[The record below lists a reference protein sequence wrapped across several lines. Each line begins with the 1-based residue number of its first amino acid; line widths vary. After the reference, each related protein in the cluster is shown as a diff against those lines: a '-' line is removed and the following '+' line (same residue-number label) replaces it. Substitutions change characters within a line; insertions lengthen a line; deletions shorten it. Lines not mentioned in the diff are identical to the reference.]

1 MGRIRSFRSCRAK
14 EYELG
19 CIGRYGSKLLALLK
33 EHDSD
38 KYASLL
44 FEGTLKQYL
53 LAQDEY
59 ISGRIWDLT
68 MELAKKKGFN
78 EELKRRNQMRWV
90 QEINSFRNM
99 AEEIVLAEYL
109 D

>member
-1 MGRIRSFRSCRAK
+1 MNTN
-14 EYELG
+14 ELG
-19 CIGRYGSKLLALLK
+19 WIGRYGSKLLALLK

-38 KYASLL
+38 KYTSLL
-44 FEGTLKQYL
+44 FEGTLKDYL

-68 MELAKKKGFN
+68 MELARKNGVN
-78 EELKRRNQMRWV
+78 EDLKHRDQLRWV

-99 AEEIVLAEYL
+99 AEKMVFAEYFE
-109 D
+109 

>member
-1 MGRIRSFRSCRAK
+1 MGW
-14 EYELG
+14 
-19 CIGRYGSKLLALLK
+19 IGRYGSKLLALLK

-38 KYASLL
+38 KYTSLL
-44 FEGTLKQYL
+44 FEGTLKDYL

-68 MELAKKKGFN
+68 MELAKQNGVN
-78 EELKRRNQMRWV
+78 EDLKRRDQMRWV

-99 AEEIVLAEYL
+99 AEEIALGEYL